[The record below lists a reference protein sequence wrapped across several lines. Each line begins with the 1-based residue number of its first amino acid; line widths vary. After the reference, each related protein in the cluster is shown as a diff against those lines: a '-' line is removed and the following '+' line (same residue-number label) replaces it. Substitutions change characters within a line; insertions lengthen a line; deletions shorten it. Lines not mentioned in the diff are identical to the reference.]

1 MNPQDGNVLC
11 PGHLNRAGCSSKDGA
26 FYEEEQGAVI
36 HQVPI
41 SLIERRPAAFGV
53 PHHMNPV
60 RCLAYD
66 TAGNYPFVVA
76 GKGQGNLQKERWVL
90 FLLADDQ
97 FRRLGVH
104 TNGISAE
111 KVGGAQLYSLE
122 NGSVQLTQ
130 YVPVLRAFL
139 LPGKSPGTS
148 KTADHRVP
156 SSQS

>member
-60 RCLAYD
+60 GQLAYAQQANSLSLWLAKGRAISKKSSGCCFFWRMSSSAAQVS
-66 TAGNYPFVVA
+66 TPMEFPQRKWVA
-76 GKGQGNLQKERWVL
+76 PNSIAWRM
-90 FLLADDQ
+90 AAS
-97 FRRLGVH
+97 
-104 TNGISAE
+104 N
-111 KVGGAQLYSLE
+111 
-122 NGSVQLTQ
+122 
-130 YVPVLRAFL
+130 
-139 LPGKSPGTS
+139 
-148 KTADHRVP
+148 
-156 SSQS
+156 